1 MLLTQWFGVTV
12 SDADRSVASEKSD
25 IEEIATKSLL
35 MQTNAATAQHRS
47 LCRGTHASGVCVRAQ
62 FEVFDVTAK
71 RAPELAARLA
81 KGIFAKPG
89 VYPAVARFANADS
102 NINSDFK
109 PDVRSLSFSVD
120 LTRDGT
126 AAVGSS
132 SRQDFSM
139 QNAATLPIND
149 SPAFLATIKVL
160 TASNPVAGLWSLPFK
175 DKLKVVRTLAL
186 AELQARQRIKPY
198 QQLRYWST
206 VPFRHGPDD
215 VVKFSAI
222 PSPNNSAR
230 PLQKGNPKGLQDEL
244 VRHIK
249 EDNQM
254 GWFNF
259 AVQFLDAGKMTYWGK
274 TRDANF
280 WIENASVE
288 WNEAE
293 APFHAVAR
301 LALRRNSQLSLEAS
315 EATYFDVTGNSTP
328 DSRPVGSINRARCPA
343 EVASRKARTH
353 AAGPRCEYFRH

>member
-1 MLLTQWFGVTV
+1 MVLTRWFGVTE
-12 SDADRSVASEKSD
+12 SDADRSVANERSD
-25 IEEIATKSLL
+25 IEEIAERSLL
-35 MQTNAATAQHRS
+35 MQTNAAKAQHRS

-62 FEVFDVTAK
+62 FEIFDASAR
-71 RAPELAARLA
+71 RAPELAARLG
-81 KGIFAKPG
+81 KGIFAKSG
-89 VYPAVARFANADS
+89 VYPAVVRFANADP

-120 LTRDGT
+120 LARDGT
-126 AAVGSS
+126 SPIVSA

-139 QNAATLPIND
+139 QNATTLPIND

-160 TASNPVAGLWSLPFK
+160 TASNPLVGLWSLPFK
-175 DKLKVVRTLAL
+175 DKMKVARTLAL
-186 AELQARQRIKPY
+186 AELQARQKIKPY

-206 VPFRHGPDD
+206 VPFRHGPND

-222 PSPNNSAR
+222 PSPENSSR

-249 EDNQM
+249 EDDQM
-254 GWFNF
+254 SWFDF
-259 AVQFLDAGKMTYWGK
+259 AIQFLDTSKMTYWGK
-274 TRDANF
+274 PRDAGF
-280 WIENASVE
+280 WTENASVE

-301 LALRRNSQLSLEAS
+301 LTLLRNSQLSPEAS
-315 EATYFDVTGNSTP
+315 EAAYFDVTGNSMP

-343 EVASRKARTH
+343 EVASRNAR
-353 AAGPRCEYFRH
+353 ARAVAQ

>member
-1 MLLTQWFGVTV
+1 MVLTRWFGVTV
-12 SDADRSVASEKSD
+12 NDADRNTSTEESD
-25 IEEIATKSLL
+25 IREIAEKSLL
-35 MQTNAATAQHRS
+35 MQANAAKAQHRS
-47 LCRGTHASGVCVRAQ
+47 LCRGTHASGVCVQAQ
-62 FEVFDVTAK
+62 FEIFDVVAE
-71 RAPELAARLA
+71 RPPGLGARLA

-89 VYPAVARFANADS
+89 IYPAVVRFANADA

-120 LTRDGT
+120 LPRDGM
-126 AAVGSS
+126 VSVPGS

-139 QNAATLPIND
+139 QNATTLPIND

-186 AELQARQRIKPY
+186 AELQARQVAKPY

-206 VPFRHGPDD
+206 VPFRHGPDE

-222 PSPNNSAR
+222 PSPANSAR
-230 PLQKGNPKGLQDEL
+230 PLQKSNPKGLQDEL
-244 VRHIK
+244 VRHIT
-249 EDNQM
+249 EDSLM
-254 GWFNF
+254 SWFDF
-259 AVQFLDAGKMTYWGK
+259 GVQFLDTGKMTYWGK
-274 TRDANF
+274 TRDSGF

-293 APFHAVAR
+293 APFHRVAR
-301 LALRRNSQLSLEAS
+301 LTLLRNSQLSS
-315 EATYFDVTGNSTP
+315 EESDVIYFDVTRNSTP

-343 EVASRKARTH
+343 ELASRKARGAR
-353 AAGPRCEYFRH
+353 AAT

>member
-1 MLLTQWFGVTV
+1 MMAFTRWFGVTE
-12 SDADRSVASEKSD
+12 SDADRCPGREKAD
-25 IEEIATKSLL
+25 IDEISHKSLL
-35 MQTNAATAQHRS
+35 MQATAAKTQHRS
-47 LCRGTHASGVCVRAQ
+47 LCRGTHASGVCVRAE
-62 FEVFDVTAK
+62 FEILDVTAD
-71 RAPELAARLA
+71 RPPELAARLA
-81 KGIFAKPG
+81 KGIFAKPC
-89 VYPAVARFANADS
+89 VHPAVVRFANADA

-120 LTRDGT
+120 LTQAG
-126 AAVGSS
+126 AAGEAV

-139 QNAATLPIND
+139 QNATTLPIND

-160 TASNPVAGLWSLPFK
+160 TASNPLAGLWSLSFK
-175 DKLKVVRTLAL
+175 DKLKVVRTLTL

-230 PLQKGNPKGLQDEL
+230 PLQKSNPKGLQDEL
-244 VRHIK
+244 VRHLK
-249 EDNQM
+249 EDTPTSL
-254 GWFNF
+254 FDF
-259 AVQFLDAGKMTYWGK
+259 AVQFLETSKMTYWGK

-293 APFHAVAR
+293 APFNTVAR
-301 LALRRNSQLSLEAS
+301 LVLLPNSQLSPS
-315 EATYFDVTGNSTP
+315 ESDGMYFDVTGHSTA
-328 DSRPVGSINRARCPA
+328 DSRPVGSINRARWPA
-343 EVASRKARTH
+343 EVASRKARMKV
-353 AAGPRCEYFRH
+353 